1 MTIFEWIVIVLLV
14 LILLRPRAKP
24 SRLEGERL
32 ALMRQYEVRLINI
45 EMRLAEISASTNLT
59 SRDIGAMRI
68 SQLPEYPP
76 DAS

>member
-14 LILLRPRAKP
+14 LILLKPREKP

-32 ALMRQYEVRLINI
+32 ALMRQYEMRLINI
-45 EMRLAEISASTNLT
+45 EMRLAEISASTNST
-59 SRDIGAMRI
+59 SHDIGAMRI

-76 DAS
+76 DDF